1 MKGHIHLVHGTHSAS
16 SLRTKASVCVQEPSQ
31 LVADAVSFMS
41 YPKSS
46 AASLQCSVNVIHDQR
61 VETICLTVWFYL
73 LSKITY
79 SQETEMKLLAAWLIP
94 FIFSSLILMIHRA

>member
-41 YPKSS
+41 YPKSA
-46 AASLQCSVNVIHDQR
+46 AASL
-61 VETICLTVWFYL
+61 
-73 LSKITY
+73 
-79 SQETEMKLLAAWLIP
+79 
-94 FIFSSLILMIHRA
+94 